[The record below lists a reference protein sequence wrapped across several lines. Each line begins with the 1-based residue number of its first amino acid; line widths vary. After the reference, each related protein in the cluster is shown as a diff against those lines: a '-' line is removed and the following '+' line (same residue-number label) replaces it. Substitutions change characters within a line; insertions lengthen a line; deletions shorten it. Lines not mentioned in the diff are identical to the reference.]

1 MSVQVFVLG
10 KVLAEGST
18 SAQVRAV
25 ESVWALG
32 SALVWVLG
40 LAMVAVL
47 VLGWAQE
54 KVQEQG

>member
-1 MSVQVFVLG
+1 MFVLG

-18 SAQVRAV
+18 SAQVQVV

-40 LAMVAVL
+40 TVLVAVL

-54 KVQEQG
+54 RAQEQG

>member
-1 MSVQVFVLG
+1 VSVQVFVLG

-25 ESVWALG
+25 EAQWALG

-54 KVQEQG
+54 RAQEQG

>member
-1 MSVQVFVLG
+1 MFVLE
-10 KVLAEGST
+10 KVLAVEST
-18 SAQVRAV
+18 SAQVQVV

-40 LAMVAVL
+40 TVLVAVL

-54 KVQEQG
+54 RAQEQG